1 MKKKQCL
8 PIDNFGVL
16 LIDFLQLYGID
27 FNYFTTGIAVA
38 GEGRYFKK
46 TERDWFVEQQ
56 PQLLSIE
63 DPNDPGTFLFPFPFI
78 DSGTSYNHTIIL
90 CFLLPTPTKLD

>member
-27 FNYFTTGIAVA
+27 FNYFTTGIAVF
-38 GEGRYFKK
+38 GEGRYFNKI
-46 TERDWFVEQQ
+46 ERDWFVAQQ

-63 DPNDPGTFLFPFPFI
+63 DPNDPRTFPFPFSFV
-78 DSGTSYNHTIIL
+78 DFGTYYDHTISHTHTHTDYHLRI
-90 CFLLPTPTKLD
+90 